1 MGVPYDVA
9 IMAASNRTGSSTLI
23 AMGRAGESR
32 ARRMTRYLQLCHKT
46 RTVVTLDDQRQTVQ
60 AFTVGDNWI
69 LVSRDD
75 KETWID
81 LAELRPEWQYVRD
94 EVRLRLCDERSLIL
108 EEGSE
113 AYGLSSSGTSITM
126 TGSGIPNQRR
136 GWRNLQLRARS
147 ASHDPVTEVP
157 YLAPGRALA
166 DEACDI
172 VFLGPVYFSDAV
184 RLGDIGGSNGRAG
197 AVRIKEWLPLLAAGI
212 AASSTL
218 AVSRISQARDPD
230 LRARILSVA
239 LSDAAAVAA
248 LLSSLQLIEVYAD
261 SLKSRNGRSIL

>member
-1 MGVPYDVA
+1 
-9 IMAASNRTGSSTLI
+9 MAASNRTGSSTLI
-23 AMGRAGESR
+23 AMGRNGESR
-32 ARRMTRYLQLCHKT
+32 PRRMTRYLQLCHKT
-46 RTVVTLDDQRQTVQ
+46 RTVVTLDDQRQSVQ

-69 LVSRDD
+69 LVSRGD

-81 LAELRPEWQYVRD
+81 FADLRPEWQFVRD
-94 EVRLRLCDERSLIL
+94 DVRLTLCDECSLIL

-113 AYGLSSSGTSITM
+113 AYWLSSSGTSITM

-184 RLGDIGGSNGRAG
+184 RLGDIGRGLNDRAG

-218 AVSRISQARDPD
+218 AISLISQARDPD

-239 LSDAAAVAA
+239 LSDAAAIAA
-248 LLSSLQLIEVYAD
+248 VLSSLQLIEVYAD
-261 SLKSRNGRSIL
+261 SLKSCKGRSIL

>member
-1 MGVPYDVA
+1 
-9 IMAASNRTGSSTLI
+9 
-23 AMGRAGESR
+23 
-32 ARRMTRYLQLCHKT
+32 
-46 RTVVTLDDQRQTVQ
+46 
-60 AFTVGDNWI
+60 
-69 LVSRDD
+69 
-75 KETWID
+75 
-81 LAELRPEWQYVRD
+81 LAEIRPEWQYLRD
-94 EVRLRLCDERSLIL
+94 DVRLKLCDECSLIL

-113 AYGLSSSGTSITM
+113 VYWLSSSGTSITM

-157 YLAPGRALA
+157 YLAPGRALT

-172 VFLGPVYFSDAV
+172 VFLGPVYFSDGV
-184 RLGDIGGSNGRAG
+184 RLGDIADSNDRSG
-197 AVRIKEWLPLLAAGI
+197 AVRVKDWLPLLAAGI

-239 LSDAAAVAA
+239 LSDAAAIAA
-248 LLSSLQLIEVYAD
+248 VLSSLQMIEVYAGR
-261 SLKSRNGRSIL
+261 LKSCRRRSIL